1 MAGLL
6 SDIVGMIDRAKQSA
20 KANVGLLVSDPREY
34 MASVNDQA
42 RAFNQ
47 AGNLATQAKLNEL
60 RGLLVT
66 PEQAAAKE
74 YVDRVNQ
81 DLAMG
86 FAGTVG
92 TGARKLPLPEYGEI
106 TKFSKPLPAGTLYRE
121 TSSEGLMD
129 LFHRGS
135 PFGAPVSYFAEIP
148 EMALGQGANK
158 GVMFKVQSE
167 GLTGR
172 PYLGKPGL
180 EQAYLNRAGEFEI
193 KDAPQK
199 ILKSVTDVWVSPE
212 AYKGMRKPQKII
224 FDRYLG
230 ELERN
235 GIKVNKVDKLPNVMD

>member
-47 AGNLATQAKLNEL
+47 AGNLAAQAKLNEL

-92 TGARKLPLPEYGEI
+92 TGARKLPLPDMGEI
-106 TKFSKPLPAGTLYRE
+106 TKFSKPLPSGALYRE
-121 TSSEGLMD
+121 TSANSLMD
-129 LFHRGS
+129 MAKGSS
-135 PFGAPVSYFAEIP
+135 PFGAPVTYFAEIP

-167 GLTGR
+167 GLTGEQ
-172 PYLGKPGL
+172 PGKIAKAIT
-180 EQAYLNRAGEFEI
+180 E
-193 KDAPQK
+193 
-199 ILKSVTDVWVSPE
+199 VWVSPE
-212 AYKGMRKPQKII
+212 AYKGLRKAEKVM
-224 FDRYLG
+224 FDRYLTN
-230 ELERN
+230 LEKT
-235 GIKVNKVDKLPNVMD
+235 GISVNKVDKLPNAMD

>member
-1 MAGLL
+1 
-6 SDIVGMIDRAKQSA
+6 
-20 KANVGLLVSDPREY
+20 
-34 MASVNDQA
+34 
-42 RAFNQ
+42 
-47 AGNLATQAKLNEL
+47 
-60 RGLLVT
+60 
-66 PEQAAAKE
+66 
-74 YVDRVNQ
+74 
-81 DLAMG
+81 
-86 FAGTVG
+86 
-92 TGARKLPLPEYGEI
+92 
-106 TKFSKPLPAGTLYRE
+106 
-121 TSSEGLMD
+121 MD

-230 ELERN
+230 ELEKN
-235 GIKVNKVDKLPNVMD
+235 GIKVNKVDKLPNAMD

>member
-1 MAGLL
+1 MGLL

-34 MASVNDQA
+34 MASLNDQA
-42 RAFNQ
+42 KAFNQ
-47 AGNLATQAKLNEL
+47 ASNLATQAKLNEM

-92 TGARKLPLPEYGEI
+92 TGARKLPLPDMGEI

-148 EMALGQGANK
+148 EMAIGQGFNK

-180 EQAYLNRAGEFEI
+180 EQAYLNRAGEFEV

-199 ILKSVTDVWVSPE
+199 ILESVTDVWVSPD
-212 AYKGMRKPQKII
+212 AYKGMRKPQKIV

-230 ELERN
+230 ELERR

>member
-34 MASVNDQA
+34 MASLNDQA

-47 AGNLATQAKLNEL
+47 ASNLATQAKLNEM

-148 EMALGQGANK
+148 EMAIGQGFNK
-158 GVMFKVQSE
+158 GVMFKVKSE

-180 EQAYLNRAGEFEI
+180 EQAYLNRTGEFEI

-199 ILKSVTDVWVSPE
+199 ILESVTDVWVSPD
-212 AYKGMRKPQKII
+212 AYKGMRKPQKIV

-230 ELERN
+230 ELERR

>member
-42 RAFNQ
+42 RVFNQ
-47 AGNLATQAKLNEL
+47 AGNLAAQAKLNEL

-92 TGARKLPLPEYGEI
+92 TGARKLPLPDMGEI
-106 TKFSKPLPAGTLYRE
+106 TRFSKPLPAGTLYRE
-121 TSSEGLMD
+121 TSANSLMD
-129 LFHRGS
+129 MAKGSS
-135 PFGAPVSYFAEIP
+135 PFGAPVTYFAEIP

-180 EQAYLNRAGEFEI
+180 EQSYLGKAGEFEI
-193 KDAPQK
+193 KEQPGK
-199 ILKSVTDVWVSPE
+199 IAKAITEVWVSPE
-212 AYKGMRKPQKII
+212 AYKGLRKAEKVM
-224 FDRYLG
+224 FDRYLTN
-230 ELERN
+230 LEKT
-235 GIKVNKVDKLPNVMD
+235 GISVNKVDKLPNAMD

>member
-34 MASVNDQA
+34 MASLNDQA
-42 RAFNQ
+42 KAFNQ
-47 AGNLATQAKLNEL
+47 ASNLATQAKLNEM

-92 TGARKLPLPEYGEI
+92 TGARKLPLPDMGEI

-148 EMALGQGANK
+148 EMAIGQGFNK

-199 ILKSVTDVWVSPE
+199 ILESVTDVWVSPD
-212 AYKGMRKPQKII
+212 AYKGMRKPQKIV

-230 ELERN
+230 ELERR
-235 GIKVNKVDKLPNVMD
+235 GIKINKVDKLPNVMD

>member
-34 MASVNDQA
+34 MASLNDQA

-47 AGNLATQAKLNEL
+47 ASNLATQAKLNEM

-92 TGARKLPLPEYGEI
+92 TGARKLPLPDMGEI

-148 EMALGQGANK
+148 EMAIGQGFNK

-180 EQAYLNRAGEFEI
+180 EQAYLNRAGEFEV

-199 ILKSVTDVWVSPE
+199 ILESVTDVWVSPD
-212 AYKGMRKPQKII
+212 AYKGMRKPQKIV

-230 ELERN
+230 ELERR